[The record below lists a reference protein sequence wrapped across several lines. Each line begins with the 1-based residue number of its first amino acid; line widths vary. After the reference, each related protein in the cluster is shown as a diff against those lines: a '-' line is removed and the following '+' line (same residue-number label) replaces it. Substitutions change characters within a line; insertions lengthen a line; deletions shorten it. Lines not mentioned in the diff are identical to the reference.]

1 MSKYI
6 LPHSVVS
13 YSIFDNILLVATGST
28 VRQKA
33 VQIGYALV

>member
-13 YSIFDNILLVATGST
+13 YSIIDNLLLVVTGST

-33 VQIGYALV
+33 VQIVYVLV